1 MGQCG
6 KLHAGQ
12 RLTCPLDVRQDDLLG
27 LAQQPDTAAVASQTD
42 PEVLLS
48 SGELS
53 AVGVLSNTCVC
64 AVLIRAPVHLPSC
77 TTGPSHLLP
86 TDCHF

>member
-1 MGQCG
+1 MGSFG

-12 RLTCPLDVRQDDLLG
+12 RPTCLLDVRQDDLLG

-53 AVGVLSNTCVC
+53 AVGVLPNTCVC
-64 AVLIRAPVHLPSC
+64 TVMTSTPVHLPSC
-77 TTGPSHLLP
+77 IAGASHLFP
-86 TDCHF
+86 SNCHF

>member
-1 MGQCG
+1 MGSCG

-12 RLTCPLDVRQDDLLG
+12 RLTRLLDVRQDELLG

-48 SGELS
+48 SGELGT
-53 AVGVLSNTCVC
+53 VGVLPSTCVC
-64 AVLIRAPVHLPSC
+64 TVMIGTP
-77 TTGPSHLLP
+77 GHLLS
-86 TDCHF
+86 